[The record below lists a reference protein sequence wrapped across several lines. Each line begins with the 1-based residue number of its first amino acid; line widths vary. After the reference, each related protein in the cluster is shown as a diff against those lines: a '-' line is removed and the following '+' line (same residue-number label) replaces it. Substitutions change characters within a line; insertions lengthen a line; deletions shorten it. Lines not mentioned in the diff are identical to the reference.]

1 MEIGDVVRL
10 NSGGPRMTVE
20 IITKETA
27 APVVRCV
34 WFDNEELK
42 RGIFPAAALEE
53 ADDDEMGDR
62 SLGFVDS
69 RSKKSTL
76 R

>member
-10 NSGGPRMTVE
+10 KSGGPRMTVE
-20 IITKETA
+20 IITTETA
-27 APVVRCV
+27 VVRCV

-42 RGIFPAAALEE
+42 RGIFPAATLED

-62 SLGFVDS
+62 SLGFVGS
-69 RSKKSTL
+69 RSKNSTL